1 MFDTAE
7 YLERKLKLSAR
18 MQDSGLSGIILTAET
33 NIAYFSGF
41 SHHTPGAIFARPY
54 FQVISADGRS
64 TLVCHPFLESEMK
77 RTSQGCEVRAS
88 LTASGLPL
96 RLLMDTVSDLGMDK
110 GFIGMELGRE
120 QRLGVSVMEFRQ
132 IEAEI
137 GQPRVTDASD
147 IIWAVRQIK
156 SAREIELLRG
166 AAAITG
172 AAFQMA
178 FDAARPGASELDI
191 AKVCQ
196 DAMSSHQHSRP
207 GFVLFA
213 SPTEGYS
220 NLARKASDRK
230 LASDELLWIDMGAVY
245 NGYWSDFC
253 RAGYLGSKVPSYLA
267 DRQKS
272 LLEVNDAMFDACRV
286 GSTMH
291 DIAAAGERAL
301 KRRGQDISIGQGRVG
316 HGIGL
321 LCAEPPHI
329 ALYDETVCEP
339 GLVFTIEPRFIDET
353 GVYNCEQ
360 IVAITADG
368 PVLLTDVDG
377 QIRTLS

>member
-7 YLERKLKLSAR
+7 YLERRSKLCAR
-18 MQDSGLSGIILTAET
+18 MKDGGLSGIILTAET

-41 SHHTPGAIFARPY
+41 RHHTPGAIFARPY
-54 FQVISADGRS
+54 FQIISADGRS
-64 TLVCHPFLESEMK
+64 ILVCHPFLEKEIK

-96 RLLMDTVSDLGMDK
+96 KLLLDTLWDLGMDR
-110 GFIGMELGRE
+110 GPVGMELGRE

-137 GQPRVTDASD
+137 GQQRITDASEM
-147 IIWAVRQIK
+147 IWAVRQIK
-156 SAREIELLRG
+156 SEREIELLRG

-172 AAFQMA
+172 AAFQLA
-178 FDAARPGASELDI
+178 FEVARPGVSEQDI
-191 AKVCQ
+191 AKACE
-196 DAMSSHQHSRP
+196 DAMSAHQHSQP

-213 SPTEGYS
+213 GPSEGYS
-220 NLARKASDRK
+220 NLARKPSDRK
-230 LASDELLWIDMGAVY
+230 LVSDELLWIDMGAVNY
-245 NGYWSDFC
+245 GYWSDFC
-253 RAGYLGSKVPSYLA
+253 RAGYLGREVPSHVA

-272 LLEVNDAMFDACRV
+272 LLEVNDAMLDACRI

-301 KRRGQDISIGQGRVG
+301 KRRGQDVSIGQGRVG

-321 LCAEPPHI
+321 LCAEPPHV

-339 GLVFTIEPRFIDET
+339 GLVFTIEPRFIDDT

-360 IVAITADG
+360 IVAITRDG

-377 QIRTLS
+377 QIRTLQ